1 MAHDW
6 LPAEDV
12 LNHVGV
18 EADAPAA
25 ASVERARLA
34 AAVIVE
40 RNRPDLAA
48 AFAGGDDAPAVDDAL
63 IEGGVLLA
71 ARLHAR
77 KGSPAGIASYGEF
90 GAAAVL
96 RFDPDVAQL
105 IGVGRYAKPAVG

>member
-6 LPAEDV
+6 LPAAAV
-12 LNHVGV
+12 LDHVGV
-18 EADAPAA
+18 QADAPAA

-34 AAVIVE
+34 AAAIVE

-48 AFAGGDDAPAVDDAL
+48 AFSADPPTVDDA
-63 IEGGVLLA
+63 IVEGGVLLA

-105 IGVGRYAKPAVG
+105 IGVGRYAKPAIG